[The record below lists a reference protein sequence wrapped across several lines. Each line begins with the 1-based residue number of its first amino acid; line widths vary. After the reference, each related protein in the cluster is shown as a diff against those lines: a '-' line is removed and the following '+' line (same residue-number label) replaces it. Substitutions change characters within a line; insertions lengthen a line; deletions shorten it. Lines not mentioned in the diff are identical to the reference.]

1 MIKLLRDLLSHTGWD
16 VFAART
22 HFFVVILLLLIIPLP
37 AFTYSAFDDLVE
49 RDEVQRY
56 IERFLTREHGFFE
69 RSLGNAERYLSTVKQ
84 LFQGQGLPE
93 ELVYLPIIESGY
105 SPRAYSRAGA
115 SGMWQFMPTTAQW
128 QGLCIDF
135 WVDERRDPVKSTH
148 KAIAHL
154 RYLHEHFGE
163 WELALAAYNA
173 GIGSIDLAI
182 RRAHTR
188 DFWVLGRE
196 GYIKSETREYVPR
209 FIASAYVAANYE
221 RYGFSLRENTQFTAH
236 ETIEIDRPVD
246 LSIFSK
252 NASIPLSTLQFLN
265 PELNRLITPV
275 GRRYV
280 LRVPEEHFAD
290 ALRVYH
296 ELPKE
301 VLVGVTHHTIRY
313 GETLGGIAQ
322 RYDTSV
328 TLIKHLNNIRNPKK
342 LYAGRTVLVP
352 LTTERNELPAV
363 HVNTPSR
370 GFHTQEIHYTIQR
383 GDTLWEIARR
393 YDSDVETLLFVNGM
407 SFSSV
412 IKPGD
417 EITLWLDL
425 AFAP

>member
-1 MIKLLRDLLSHTGWD
+1 MTKSHRLSLSHTGCG
-16 VFAART
+16 VFVART
-22 HFFVVILLLLIIPLP
+22 YLFLGILMLFIVTLP
-37 AFTYSAFDDLVE
+37 AFSHSAFDDLVE
-49 RDEVQRY
+49 RDEVQRC
-56 IERFLTREHGFFE
+56 IDRFLTRERAFIE
-69 RSLGNAERYLSTVKQ
+69 RGLGNAESYLSTVKQ

-93 ELVYLPIIESGY
+93 ELVYLPIIESAY

-115 SGMWQFMPTTAQW
+115 SGMWQFMPSTARW

-154 RYLHEHFGE
+154 RYLHEYYGD

-182 RRAHTR
+182 ERAHTR

-196 GYIKSETREYVPR
+196 GYIKRETREYVPR
-209 FIASAYVAANYE
+209 FIASAHIVGNPE
-221 RYGFSLRENTQFTAH
+221 RYGFSLRENTRFTAH
-236 ETIEIDRPVD
+236 ETLEIDKPVD
-246 LSIFSK
+246 LSVFSK

-280 LRVPEEHFAD
+280 LRVPEDRFAD
-290 ALRVYH
+290 ALRIYH
-296 ELPKE
+296 DLPRE
-301 VLVGVTHHTIRY
+301 DLVGVARYTIRF
-313 GETLGGIAQ
+313 GDTLGEIAQ
-322 RYDTSV
+322 RYNTSL
-328 TLIKHLNNIRNPKK
+328 TLLKHLNNIQNPKK
-342 LYAGRTVLVP
+342 LYAGQTVLVP
-352 LTTERNELPAV
+352 LTTERDEVSEVQAG
-363 HVNTPSR
+363 TPNRS
-370 GFHTQEIHYTIQR
+370 FNTQEIRYTIQR

-393 YDSDVETLLFVNGM
+393 YDSDIETLLFVNGM
-407 SFSSV
+407 TFNSV